1 MHEEGA
7 RRLRESLARAT
18 AEMDRLLSRGSA
30 SPSVAHLGW
39 RASGLYDA
47 GDGHLIHSGQEA
59 EPFLAEVTAGAIG
72 HMLGQLRERGDRP
85 RPGDLFLTNNPL
97 EGGGSLEDVIMAG
110 PAFAGGELVGFLA
123 AAVSQPAFSMG
134 RIEPAR
140 ALRDEGLIV
149 PWARVGREGDLFPG
163 VTAVLTA
170 NAVAPGGIDQELLLL
185 ARVLATGLE
194 GLRPALEALGPA
206 GVREAAAAFGA
217 TGRDGLRR
225 ILASVPEG
233 RHAAQGAPLP
243 VTLSVAGGR
252 IHLDFTGAADAAA
265 ALGAVTPA
273 MAAAACRVAIRQL
286 FSPEVPTLG
295 FGGGWEAG
303 VLDLAAPWC
312 VASLDIAVATGRHHL
327 VHGILESV
335 TAAFAP
341 FYPHLGKAPGPL
353 APALLQVRGR
363 DGAGRPYTLRFLVGG
378 GAGGSVVGDGLAHT
392 SPLAGAGRM
401 PPLERVEERYPILVH
416 AFRLREGSAGPGRY
430 RGGLGAVLDL
440 ELRAGEAELN
450 AVLPGIAPG
459 LQGGYGGARARLT
472 VEGTERGL
480 HAWDGPGR
488 HVVVLRA
495 GERVRVE
502 TPGGGGW
509 GLPCQRPIHKVEDD
523 VRRGLLGLREA
534 KNPYGVIFDPAT
546 LEKDDVLTYRVRHYL
561 LTSLVVEDIVA
572 GQDATIW
579 G

>member
-7 RRLRESLARAT
+7 RRLREALARAT

-47 GDGHLIHSGQEA
+47 GDGHLVHSGQEA
-59 EPFLAEVTAGAIG
+59 EPFLAEVAAGAIG
-72 HMLGQLRERGDRP
+72 ELLRQLRARGDAP

-97 EGGGSLEDVIMAG
+97 EGGGGLEDVIMAA
-110 PAFAGGELVGFLA
+110 PAFAGGALAGFLA
-123 AAVSQPAFSMG
+123 AAVSQPAFSME

-170 NAVAPGGIDQELLLL
+170 NAVAAGSIEQELRLQ
-185 ARVLATGLE
+185 AHALATGQE
-194 GLRPALEALGPA
+194 GLRPALEALGLDA
-206 GVREAAAAFGA
+206 VREAAAAFA
-217 TGRDGLRR
+217 AAGRDGLRR
-225 ILASVPEG
+225 LLAAVPAG
-233 RHAAQGAPLP
+233 RHTAQGAPLA
-243 VTLSVAGGR
+243 VTLAVTGGR
-252 IHLDFTGAADAAA
+252 IRLDFAGAAEAAA
-265 ALGAVTPA
+265 TLGSITPS
-273 MAAAACRVAIRQL
+273 MAAAACRVAIRQF
-286 FSPEVPTLG
+286 FSPEVPTLA
-295 FGGGWEAG
+295 FGGGWEAD

-312 VASLDIAVATGRHHL
+312 AASLDAAVATGRRHL
-327 VHGILESV
+327 VHAILESV

-353 APALLQVRGR
+353 APALLHIRGR
-363 DGAGRPYTLRFLVGG
+363 DGDGRSYTLRLLVGG
-378 GAGGSVVGDGLAHT
+378 GAGGSVLGDGLAHT
-392 SPLAGAGRM
+392 GPLAGAGRM
-401 PPLERVEERYPILVH
+401 PPLERVEEQYPILVH
-416 AFRLREGSAGPGRY
+416 GFRLRDGCAGPGRY
-430 RGGLGAVLDL
+430 RGGLGAALDF
-440 ELRAGEAELN
+440 ELRAGQAELN
-450 AVLPGIAPG
+450 AVLPGLAPG
-459 LQGGYGGARARLT
+459 VQGGYAGAPARLT
-472 VEGTERGL
+472 VQGPERGL
-480 HAWDGPGR
+480 QSWDGPGR
-488 HVVVLRA
+488 HVVTLRA